1 MPVIISRNGSISVS
15 GNSKFVSGD
24 LVGGKVTVNGN
35 VIEMGDGIVIG
46 TELPKIDKT
55 INGIQSVDLD
65 DCCDVSLKM
74 GDVFKAVGEGV
85 LRNSGDSAT
94 LSQFTGEVTLPNL
107 DELTVT
113 LNSGRIDGKVKTTSV
128 NAKVNSGSVRL
139 TVESESKSPR
149 ITATVNSGNVQI
161 TVK

>member
-35 VIEMGDGIVIG
+35 VIEMGGGVIIG

-55 INGIQSVDLD
+55 LNGIQSVDLD
-65 DCCDVSLKM
+65 DCGEVSLQM

-94 LSQFTGEVTLPNL
+94 LSQFTGDDPAQPRRTNRNAQLWPRQRQGQ
-107 DELTVT
+107 DDQRQRQGELWF
-113 LNSGRIDGKVKTTSV
+113 
-128 NAKVNSGSVRL
+128 
-139 TVESESKSPR
+139 SP
-149 ITATVNSGNVQI
+149 TDC
-161 TVK
+161 